1 MAGLIPQ
8 SFIDNLLARTDII
21 EVVSDRI
28 TLKKAGRNHQA
39 LCPFH
44 KEKSPS
50 FSVSQDK
57 QFYYCFGCGASG
69 NAVGFVM
76 DYDHIG
82 FPEAVEL
89 LARRAGLEVPREGGA
104 KQKRERYDTLYQIL
118 EKSAEWYSG
127 QLRSHSS
134 AKIAQNYLRQRGLD
148 GRIAKQFQIG
158 YAPPGWDN
166 LMETLGSTPER
177 SQLLLD
183 GGLVVENEER
193 KSTYDRFRNR
203 IIFPIRDLRGR
214 TIAFGG
220 RVLGDDKPKYLNSP
234 ETPVFHKGRELYG
247 LYEARQANRSLEQIL
262 VVEGYMDVIALAQQ
276 GITCAAATL
285 GTATTSDHLN
295 QLFRHTSQVIFC
307 FDGDN
312 AGRQAAWRA
321 LENAIPGMDDGRQI
335 RFLFLPQGEDPDSLV
350 RKEGPDAFLFRLKDK
365 SQALPFDDYFFRHF
379 EQEIDTSTLDGKAR
393 LVHIVT
399 PYIHKLPEGTF
410 KSLMLK
416 KLGDISD
423 LGTEAVSSIIESKPE
438 PQSPSISQQ
447 EHAATESYEEYSN
460 RFNAGDTQPAYAQPW
475 SQQPGR
481 HKFKRQGQAVPVPGI
496 RLKPAKR
503 ALRLLLAQPRLAE
516 MIDPAKLDI
525 ASPDEDVRHL
535 IALTE
540 SLRKTP
546 ADSTYGLLGSWFG
559 TRLGE
564 RLNELQKIDMPI
576 SNAEHVIKQ
585 CFKQLSTDVQS
596 KKDSLSAKERLLQ
609 ATKKG
614 KKGWLVD
621 RQEQQQEANSTKD

>member
-8 SFIDNLLARTDII
+8 NFIDNLLARTDIVEI
-21 EVVSDRI
+21 ISDRI
-28 TLKKAGRNHQA
+28 SLKKAGRNHQA

-57 QFYYCFGCGASG
+57 QFFYCFGCGASG
-69 NAVGFVM
+69 NALGFVM
-76 DYDHIG
+76 DFDHVG

-89 LARRAGLEVPREGGA
+89 LARRAGLEVPREKGTQ
-104 KQKRERYDTLYQIL
+104 QKRERYDTLYQIL
-118 EKSAEWYSG
+118 EKSAEWYSE

-134 AKIAQNYLRQRGLD
+134 ASAAKNYLRQRGLD
-148 GRIAKQFQIG
+148 GKTAKLFRLG
-158 YAPPGWDN
+158 FAPPGWDS
-166 LMETLGSTPER
+166 LITALGNTPER
-177 SQLLLD
+177 GQLLLD

-203 IIFPIRDLRGR
+203 IIFPIRDQRGR

-247 LYEARQANRSLEQIL
+247 LYEAKQANRNLEQVL

-276 GITCAAATL
+276 GITCAVATL
-285 GTATTSDHLN
+285 GTATTADHLN
-295 QLFRHTSQVIFC
+295 QLFRHTSQVVFC

-350 RKEGPDAFLFRLKDK
+350 RKEGANAFLFRLKDK

-379 EQEIDTSTLDGKAR
+379 EQEIDISTLDGKAR
-393 LVHIVT
+393 LVHKVT

-416 KLGDISD
+416 KLGELSD
-423 LGTEAVSSIIESKPE
+423 LGTETVSSIVETRPE
-438 PQSPSISQQ
+438 PSVPKNGAFSEPYQTDSISHALYQDYEQ
-447 EHAATESYEEYSN
+447 TAAPDRLEHYDRKN
-460 RFNAGDTQPAYAQPW
+460 FRKPV
-475 SQQPGR
+475 
-481 HKFKRQGQAVPVPGI
+481 RQAPIPVI
-496 RLKPAKR
+496 RLKPAQR
-503 ALRLLLAQPRLAE
+503 ALRLLLAQPKLAE
-516 MIDPAKLDI
+516 LIDPDKLNI
-525 ASPDEDVRHL
+525 NSADEDIRHL
-535 IALTE
+535 ATLTA
-540 SLRKTP
+540 SLRQSP
-546 ADSTYGLLGSWFG
+546 MESTFGLLGSWYG

-564 RLNELQKIDMPI
+564 RLVELQKTDMPVE
-576 SNAEHVIKQ
+576 NAEHIIKQ
-585 CFKQLSTDVQS
+585 CIKQLTTDAQDH
-596 KKDSLSAKERLLQ
+596 KGNLSEKERLKQ
-609 ATKKG
+609 VTQKSS
-614 KKGWLVD
+614 KGWLVK
-621 RQEQQQEANSTKD
+621 RQEAKEIKD